1 MDFTYTEQTLPR
13 AVAWLFESNGYSVTE
28 DVTVQDMVFP
38 LLAKQMA
45 GLGEQQVFIEVTID
59 QVNMVKHAGLMARL
73 ATVRKQVLGSQQVLV
88 SSGGFTDEARDHA
101 RMEGILV
108 YTFQELFRQF
118 ERTDPYIEHVLGNGD
133 FAESL
138 RDLDEVYEEPNFDDA
153 QGVHRATEWLTRW
166 VGDESEPS
174 RWVVVVGE
182 YGTGKTALTRVLQR
196 RWMSDYRE
204 GRLTRLPFRVEL
216 RDFSRQFDARGLL
229 HHFLDRNELAHL
241 NISFVESM
249 IANGRVMLILD
260 GYDEMAQFLNVRERR
275 SCLEALTEL
284 SGDGVRGILTSRP
297 NYFTEAEEL
306 QVFEVLY
313 RNLATR
319 SEIGAAALD
328 KEVLEQEKQV
338 DRMLE
343 QFVIQR
349 AERQLRDLSPDQTFH
364 LVKRRLGDDPAG
376 EKAVTGILSRV
387 FRPESTREHSLSGK
401 PVIVSYLLDVVEEL
415 KRDEASGSG
424 GKLTEWQI
432 YELIINKLMLR
443 DWARVKNL
451 PPSDRLEFLRHLAV
465 RLSSESRRSVRE
477 AAFRELI
484 EERFPGYLAKQRAAG
499 AADAADALFDDLR
512 SSSTLTRSRE
522 PGEYAWQFSH
532 NSLREYLAL
541 TFMVSEHQAG
551 RSLPR
556 QIQLTDAMLTFARS
570 MPKETLEGSLA
581 QLAMGWPN
589 RSYSKSLDRIL
600 TLLWPALLQNAPA
613 AEDKRDILA
622 RIVGPGLDISKSR
635 LSQVDLSA
643 DTRPSD
649 LHRLNASETELSGV
663 SFRGARIERS
673 NFSDS
678 IFEACNLSQAVAD
691 EASFKRALIMD
702 CDITGI
708 QCAEADFTDLD
719 RDSTAVVKTSRGTQ
733 IITGEH
739 LLGHLRAQ
747 GAITDDVNPYY
758 VFAVNSDFEVIEKI
772 CKVLADGAQHQRR
785 GVQQRGAAERNV
797 PLARKFLEYLFG
809 CGYLTVKGGRS
820 EMISATSSG
829 RQACHQLAV
838 EKKVDDTLGRFLEEN
853 LGRPR
858 RAAG

>member
-1 MDFTYTEQTLPR
+1 MDFTHTEQTLPR

-28 DVTVQDMVFP
+28 DVTVQGAAFP

-45 GLGEQQVFIEVTID
+45 GLIEQKVFIEVTVD
-59 QVNMVKHAGLMARL
+59 QVNMVRHEGLIAKL
-73 ATVRKQVLGSQQVLV
+73 ALVRKQVLGSQQVLV

-101 RMEGILV
+101 KMEGILA

-118 ERTDPYIEHVLGNGD
+118 ERTDPYIEHVLGDGD

-138 RDLDEVYEEPNFDDA
+138 RDLDEVYEEPDFDDD
-153 QGVHRATEWLTRW
+153 QGVHRATDWLTRW
-166 VGDESEPS
+166 VGDEADPS

-275 SCLEALTEL
+275 ACLEALTEL

-313 RNLATR
+313 RNLDTR
-319 SEIGAAALD
+319 SEIAAALD
-328 KEVLEQEKQV
+328 KEVLEQEQQV

-343 QFVIQR
+343 QFVLQR
-349 AERQLRDLSPDQTFH
+349 AERQLRDLSPDQTIH
-364 LVKRRLGDDPAG
+364 LVQKRLGDDPAG

-387 FRPESTREHSLSGK
+387 FRPESTREHSLGGK

-432 YELIINKLMLR
+432 YDLIINKLMLR
-443 DWARVKNL
+443 DWARVKNV
-451 PPSDRLEFLRHLAV
+451 PPSERLKFLQHLAI

-484 EERFPGYLAKQRAAG
+484 EERFQSYLAKQRATG
-499 AADAADALFDDLR
+499 TADATDALFDDLR

-541 TFMVSEHQAG
+541 RFMVDEHKAG

-570 MPKETLEGSLA
+570 MPKDVLEGSLA
-581 QLAMGWPN
+581 QLASGWPN

-600 TLLWPALLQNAPA
+600 TLLWPALVQNAPA
-613 AEDKRDILA
+613 TDDKRDILA

-635 LSQVDLSA
+635 LSQVDFSADARSSDLRRLSA
-643 DTRPSD
+643 
-649 LHRLNASETELSGV
+649 SESELSGV
-663 SFRGARIERS
+663 SFRGARIDRS

-691 EASFKRALIMD
+691 GASFQRALIMD
-702 CDITGI
+702 CDITGL
-708 QCAEADFTDLD
+708 QCSDADFTDLD
-719 RDSTAVVKTSRGTQ
+719 RDSTAVVKTPRGIQ

-739 LLGHLRAQ
+739 LVGHLRAQ

-758 VFAVNSDFEVIEKI
+758 VFANSPDFEVVEKI

-797 PLARKFLEYLFG
+797 PLARKFVDYLFS
-809 CGYLTVKGGRS
+809 CGYLVSKGGRS

-829 RQACHQLAV
+829 RQACHQLAA
-838 EKKVDDTLGRFLEEN
+838 EKKVDDTLVEFLEEN